1 METSKTRLEFI
12 ELIKFILTTFA
23 KNIFL
28 MTSYQ
33 QGENLSKRYG
43 EKLLFEGIN
52 IHISEGQRIALVAK
66 NGTGKTSLLNILG
79 GTDTGDTGSLSMK
92 RDLRIAY
99 LPQDLNLD
107 PDKTVLEAV
116 FFQEDAIISTI
127 RRYNDCMAS
136 DDHEG
141 LQKILDKMDQ
151 LNAWDYEARVK
162 QILGKLKI
170 LDLNKKI
177 KFLSGGQKKRV
188 ALAGTL
194 ISEPE
199 LLILDEPTNHLDLD
213 MIEWLEEYLD
223 KSSMT
228 IFMVTHDRYFLD
240 RVCNVIL
247 EMEGGQIYNYQGNYT
262 YFVEK
267 RAERIDNLQANIDRA
282 QNLMKTEQEWIRRM
296 PKARTHKSKF
306 RVDEF
311 ENVKARASQKIDDTR
326 LELGIA
332 TERLGKKIIDL
343 YNITKSFDELCV
355 IDDFS
360 YKLARNEKIGIVG
373 NNGSGKTTLLNIITG
388 KLKADKG
395 RIEIGSTVK
404 IAYYTQDGIAFD
416 DDSKPIDVV
425 KNIAETVK
433 MKNGKTFSASGF
445 LQYFL
450 FSPEMQYTFV
460 RKLSGGEKR
469 RLYLCT
475 ILMTQPNVLI
485 MDEPTNDLDIMTLQV
500 LEEYLAM
507 IDACVIIVSHDRFFM
522 DKIVD
527 HVFVFGENGK
537 ISDFPGNYTQY
548 RNSELFKTENEAS
561 KPANEE
567 KSKTLKQIDKTE
579 NASSKPRK
587 MSFNEKFEFENL
599 EKEIHRINLRKTELE
614 TLLNSGNIPHDEL
627 ITKSH
632 EYSDLMLELEEKE
645 MRWLELS
652 EIVG

>member
-1 METSKTRLEFI
+1 MPRVIQTSNF
-12 ELIKFILTTFA
+12 FTTFA
-23 KNIFL
+23 KIIFNMSSFL
-28 MTSYQ
+28 
-33 QGENLSKRYG
+33 QGDNLSKRYG

-52 IHISEGQRIALVAK
+52 IHISEGQKIALVAK

-79 GTDTGDTGSLSMK
+79 GLDTGDTGSLSMK

-99 LPQDLNLD
+99 LPQDIVLD
-107 PDKTVLEAV
+107 PEKSVLQAV
-116 FFQEDAIISTI
+116 FFQDDVIISTI
-127 RRYNDCMAS
+127 REYNDIMS
-136 DDHEG
+136 GKDHSG
-141 LQKILDKMDQ
+141 LQKILDKMDR

-170 LDLNKKI
+170 FDLEKKI

-199 LLILDEPTNHLDLD
+199 LIILDEPTNHLDLG

-223 KSSMT
+223 KSGMT

-247 EMEGGQIYNYQGNYT
+247 EMDSGQIFTYQGNYT

-267 RAERIDNLQANIDRA
+267 RAERIDNLQANIERA
-282 QNLMKTEQEWIRRM
+282 QNLMRTEQEWIRRM

-311 ENVKARASQKIDDTR
+311 ENVKTKASQKIDDTR

-332 TERLGKKIIDL
+332 TERLGKKIIDI
-343 YNITKSFDELCV
+343 YNISKSFDDQCL

-373 NNGSGKTTLLNIITG
+373 NNGSGKTTLLNILTG

-395 RIEIGSTVK
+395 RIETGSTVK
-404 IAYYTQDGIAFD
+404 IAYYNQDGIVFD
-416 DDSKPIDVV
+416 EDSKPIDIV
-425 KNIAETVK
+425 KSIAETVK

-450 FSPEMQYTFV
+450 FSPDMQYTFV

-507 IDACVIIVSHDRFFM
+507 IDACVIIVTHDRFFM

-527 HVFVFGENGK
+527 HVFVFGGNGK
-537 ISDFPGNYTQY
+537 ITDFPGNYTQY
-548 RNSELFKTENEAS
+548 RNSELFQTEADAQKSANAENP
-561 KPANEE
+561 KP
-567 KSKTLKQIDKTE
+567 KKQDAQAAKE
-579 NASSKPRK
+579 LGKPKK

-599 EKEIHRINLRKTELE
+599 EKEISKLNLKKSELE
-614 TLLNSGNIPHDEL
+614 GLLNSGELSHDDL
-627 ITKSH
+627 IQKSH
-632 EYSDLMLELEEKE
+632 EYSDLLALLEEKE

-652 EIVG
+652 EITD